1 MHGHRLRLFEHSQH
15 ALRRSLQ
22 RHTRQFLGGDFDPF
36 GHGILLKGHFAQ
48 HGRFAHQETTTKV
61 GQQFGNQ
68 FGTFGQKKSF
78 GIAIFLAIEAA
89 NEFLFVFAEHG
100 MTARAERKRS
110 AKVRPFFRNAYLC
123 SLK

>member
-1 MHGHRLRLFEHSQH
+1 VKRW
-15 ALRRSLQ
+15 
-22 RHTRQFLGGDFDPF
+22 F
-36 GHGILLKGHFAQ
+36 GSGA
-48 HGRFAHQETTTKV
+48 TTKE
-61 GQQFGNQ
+61 GQQFGHQ